1 MGVTVNGFLLFAS
14 RFNMGLSY
22 IVIRLFSCKIS
33 GDIVSSLNVI
43 VVFLKIANAQISLFL

>member
-14 RFNMGLSY
+14 RFNVGLSY
-22 IVIRLFSCKIS
+22 IVIRLFSCKIY
-33 GDIVSSLNVI
+33 GEIVSSLNVI